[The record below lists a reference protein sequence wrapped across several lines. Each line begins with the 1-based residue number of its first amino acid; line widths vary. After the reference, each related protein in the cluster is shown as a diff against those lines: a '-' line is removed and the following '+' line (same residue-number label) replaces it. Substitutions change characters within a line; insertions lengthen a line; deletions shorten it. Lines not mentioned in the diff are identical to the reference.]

1 MLRAVQEVDMQ
12 NSVLTDV
19 SGAGTQRLIQP
30 EGLEGAITGICNKC
44 GTDLK
49 LGAEFCHVCGRWVYG
64 SNFLRIMRLA
74 KLVVTE
80 TGLEAP
86 VLVCLIVAGLFSIIS
101 IFAGIRVTPSTLGE
115 WQIIQL
121 WRIEW
126 LLGAVVILLFGLLLK
141 KKG

>member
-1 MLRAVQEVDMQ
+1 ME
-12 NSVLTDV
+12 NSVLT
-19 SGAGTQRLIQP
+19 GIRRLIQP
-30 EGLEGAITGICNKC
+30 SEKEGAIAGVCKRC

-64 SNFLRIMRLA
+64 SNFLRIMRLT
-74 KLVVTE
+74 KVVVTE
-80 TGLEAP
+80 TGLEP
-86 VLVCLIVAGLFSIIS
+86 RVLVCLIVAALFSIVS